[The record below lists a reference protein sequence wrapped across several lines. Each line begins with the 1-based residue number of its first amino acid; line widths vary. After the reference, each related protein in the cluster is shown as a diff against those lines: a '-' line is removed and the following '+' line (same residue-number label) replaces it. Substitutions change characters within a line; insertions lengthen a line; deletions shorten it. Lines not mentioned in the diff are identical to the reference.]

1 MEFMG
6 KWIIWSRL
14 GDSSVAPVL
23 NLSANDQQMCLY
35 PAQPMDINDAVYN
48 LYAKPNAAEVL
59 VQSNCSGGRHL

>member
-14 GDSSVAPVL
+14 GDSPVAPVL

-35 PAQPMDINDAVYN
+35 AAQPMDINDAVYN